1 MGVVSLIIRLVL
13 NLAVGGGS
21 VMVIYAITS
30 SRVEVGNILSNEGS
44 TCLLWGTK
52 ADKENTFNTGP
63 AANCTFTVVYACI
76 SILLAILLTIVFIR
90 SIAAATAENH
100 SSRVIAEVIFL
111 IVLLILALV
120 ATIIISGGILVFC
133 GNLSDIE
140 DGNPNCKTITLGHLD
155 DHIPGYEWFPT
166 LNIAQIGSWIVS
178 GCWLLHLI
186 FAILDLRAY
195 RKQKSGSVDITAPSD
210 RAQILADP
218 TTFEGSFRDDPPPFE
233 DKDQKPTAKQAV

>member
-30 SRVEVGNILSNEGS
+30 SRVEVGKNVSNVGS

-52 ADKENTFNTGP
+52 ARQDHFYTGP
-63 AANCTFTVVYACI
+63 AANCTFTVVFACI

-90 SIAAATAENH
+90 SIAAATADNH

-120 ATIIISGGILVFC
+120 ASIIISGGISVFC
-133 GNLSDIE
+133 GNLSDTKE
-140 DGNPNCKTITLGHLD
+140 GNPNCKTITLGHLD

-195 RKQKSGSVDITAPSD
+195 RKQKSGSVNITAPSD
-210 RAQILADP
+210 RA
-218 TTFEGSFRDDPPPFE
+218 
-233 DKDQKPTAKQAV
+233 

>member
-30 SRVEVGNILSNEGS
+30 SRVEFGKNVNEGS

-133 GNLSDIE
+133 GNLSDIDE
-140 DGNPNCKTITLGHLD
+140 GNPNCKTI
-155 DHIPGYEWFPT
+155 PVNGYKWFPT

-233 DKDQKPTAKQAV
+233 DKDPKPTAKQAV